1 MAKKKSSELKE
12 VNVDTLGIEEIEE
25 LSDNFPK
32 IPEEQLSSIPE
43 PSVEEQINIATKE
56 LEQKCN
62 DLTQKIYYME
72 QENKQLRDVI
82 DKQAHNFNECVGN
95 LVYTVFGPKQ

>member
-1 MAKKKSSELKE
+1 MIRSKKAVEETNLKE
-12 VNVDTLGIEEIEE
+12 IPLEDLALEEIEE
-25 LSDNFPK
+25 LPAMPE
-32 IPEEQLSSIPE
+32 IPVQE

-72 QENKQLRDVI
+72 QENTRLRDVI

>member
-1 MAKKKSSELKE
+1 MTRSNKA
-12 VNVDTLGIEEIEE
+12 VEEIEE
-25 LSDNFPK
+25 LPAMPE
-32 IPEEQLSSIPE
+32 IPVQE

-72 QENKQLRDVI
+72 QENTRLRDVI
-82 DKQAHNFNECVGN
+82 EKQAHNFNECVGN

>member
-1 MAKKKSSELKE
+1 MGKNKELRE
-12 VNVDTLGIEEIEE
+12 VNMEELGFEEIED
-25 LSDNFPK
+25 LNNNF
-32 IPEEQLSSIPE
+32 IDVSPENE

>member
-1 MAKKKSSELKE
+1 MARSKKVIEETNLKE
-12 VNVDTLGIEEIEE
+12 IPLEDLALEEIEE
-25 LSDNFPK
+25 LPAMPE
-32 IPEEQLSSIPE
+32 IPIPE